1 MFLKAPVGAFLLR
14 ADIALPRR
22 YRCVNVPL
30 RQTDSQAQPVSGRIP
45 QYFIDQLIAR
55 TDIVEVIGTR
65 VSLRKAGKEYKACC
79 PFHDEKTPSFNVVPD
94 KQFYHCFGCGA
105 HGTALGF
112 LMEYDHLNFVE
123 AVEEL
128 AARAGLDVPREES
141 TMPTP
146 TKPGA
151 DQYALL
157 EQAGEYYRQQLR
169 ANPPAI
175 EYLKK
180 RGLSGET
187 AARFGIGFAPDAWDG
202 LIKQLGHSDSALHDL
217 TRAGLLIERDSKNG
231 FYDRFRNR
239 VMFPIRDSRGR
250 TIGFGGRII
259 DQGDPKYLNSPE
271 TDLFHKGRELYGL
284 YEARQS
290 TRQLKQL
297 MVVEGYMDV
306 VSLHQAGITCAVATL
321 GTATTPEHLK
331 RLFRACNTVVF
342 CFDGDRA
349 GRAAAWKAL
358 EVALPVVSDGH
369 LLRFLLLPETHDPD
383 TLVQEEGREA
393 FEARITRATP
403 LSEYLVNELAARFD
417 LSNVDGRAQF
427 IAEAQRLLNL
437 VNDDSYRAL
446 LYRPLSVALG
456 ISEDRLRQLIPLQ
469 TSVKDSGQR
478 VAAPPPDNSGRG
490 TLVRQMIQNLLHFP
504 AAAAAIDRMEELAQV
519 DKPGITLLV
528 QLASELQESP
538 ELGPAALLERWRQRP
553 EFHYIDKLLLKTP
566 PVTTLEMAADEVKK
580 ASDRLIGE
588 QIPQDRLDELMRRFH
603 LGVLN
608 PQEKQELRDL
618 IQRRGTTR
626 TGLT

>member
-1 MFLKAPVGAFLLR
+1 M
-14 ADIALPRR
+14 
-22 YRCVNVPL
+22 
-30 RQTDSQAQPVSGRIP
+30 SGRIP

-141 TMPTP
+141 LAPTP
-146 TKPGA
+146 ARPSA
-151 DQYALL
+151 DQYTLL
-157 EQAGEYYRQQLR
+157 EQVAEHYRKQLR
-169 ANPPAI
+169 SNPSAI
-175 EYLKK
+175 EYLRK

-202 LIKQLGHSDSALHDL
+202 LIKQLGQSDGALSDL
-217 TRAGLLIERDSKNG
+217 TRAGMLIERDNKSG

-239 VMFPIRDSRGR
+239 IMFPIRDSRGR

-259 DQGDPKYLNSPE
+259 DQGEPKYLNSPE

-306 VSLHQAGITCAVATL
+306 VSLHQAGITYAVATL
-321 GTATTPEHLK
+321 GTATTPDHLK
-331 RLFRACNTVVF
+331 RLFRVCHTVVF

-358 EVALPVVSDGH
+358 EVALPVVSEGMS
-369 LLRFLLLPETHDPD
+369 LRFLLLPEKHDPD
-383 TLVQEEGREA
+383 SLVLEEGRDA
-393 FEARITRATP
+393 FEARISHATP
-403 LSEYLVNELAARFD
+403 LSEYLVNELATRFD

-427 IAEAQRLLNL
+427 ITEAQRLLNL
-437 VNDDSYRAL
+437 LNDDNYRTL
-446 LYRPLSVALG
+446 LYQPIAVALG

-469 TSVKDSGQR
+469 ASTRESVQR
-478 VAAPPPDNSGRG
+478 TVAPPADTSGRG

-504 AAAAAIDRMEELAQV
+504 AAAAALDRLEELAQV

-528 QLASELQESP
+528 QLASELQEYP
-538 ELGPAALLERWRQRP
+538 DLTPAALLERWRQRP
-553 EFHYIDKLLLKTP
+553 EFHYIDKLLLKIP
-566 PVTTLEMAADEVKK
+566 PATTLEMATDEVKK
-580 ASDRLIGE
+580 ACARLIAE

-603 LGVLN
+603 LGALS

-618 IQRRGTTR
+618 IQRRSASGAV
-626 TGLT
+626 